1 MVQTATHNFRL
12 ALAMSRAFAPRIRHG
27 QEGTMASTSRWPQ
40 PQQLLKIDR
49 NRRHLDLIAQRALV
63 QQSAKNWR
71 CIGAMESSIDSAAI
85 G

>member
-1 MVQTATHNFRL
+1 MVQTATHIFILTLERSG
-12 ALAMSRAFAPRIRHG
+12 ASAPRIQYR

-49 NRRHLDLIAQRALV
+49 NRRNLDFIAQRALV

-71 CIGAMESSIDSAAI
+71 LVGAMESSIDSAAI